1 MAADITHLFG
11 GCSCERNQFVISIP
25 RAARHEAQVFFDN
38 TNASRRVHAAPVV
51 AFLRVPLDF
60 YHSATY
66 AQFDNESHS
75 SIKRTYNAPATRP
88 GLPPT
93 RRQFCGF
100 CGTNLTAWNEALHSS
115 RGRQEESTS
124 NSLDYLDVTLGSLFS
139 ESLDKLEALSITPG
153 SDSDGEEQEKEEEG
167 EEEEAGS
174 LEGTDAE
181 LRRTRL
187 DEQQQQQQQ
196 QQQQVGA
203 DTDGIPIP
211 VRTFRTNKQQQL
223 HRLNDRGVP
232 YFEDMIEN
240 SRLGRIRRQVGGQT
254 SRHGTSSV
262 QWEVIETIIG
272 ANDDRDPMPI
282 GGSSPYKR
290 QRLGS

>member
-1 MAADITHLFG
+1 MTDTTHLFG

-38 TNASRRVHAAPVV
+38 SSASRRAHAAPVV
-51 AFLRVPLDF
+51 AYLRVPLDF

-66 AQFDNESHS
+66 AHFDNESHS
-75 SIKRTYNAPATRP
+75 SIKRTYNTPATRL

-115 RGRQEESTS
+115 REHGS
-124 NSLDYLDVTLGSLFS
+124 NSNSDYLDVTLGSLFN

-153 SDSDGEEQEKEEEG
+153 SDTDEEE
-167 EEEEAGS
+167 GS
-174 LEGTDAE
+174 LEGTDSG
-181 LRRTRL
+181 LSRTRL
-187 DEQQQQQQQ
+187 DERSPAT
-196 QQQQVGA
+196 GA
-203 DTDGIPIP
+203 DAEGVPIS
-211 VRTFRTNKQQQL
+211 VRTSRDSRQL

-232 YFEDMIEN
+232 YFEEMIEN

-254 SRHGTSSV
+254 SRDGTSSV
-262 QWEVIETIIG
+262 HWEVIETVIG
-272 ANDDRDPMPI
+272 PNDDGDPVSV
-282 GGSSPYKR
+282 GGSSPKR

>member
-38 TNASRRVHAAPVV
+38 TSASRRAHAAPVV

-60 YHSATY
+60 YHSVTY

-75 SIKRTYNAPATRP
+75 SIKRTYNTPATRP
-88 GLPPT
+88 GFPPT

-115 RGRQEESTS
+115 SPHGAN

-153 SDSDGEEQEKEEEG
+153 SDSDGEEQDEEEG
-167 EEEEAGS
+167 S
-174 LEGTDAE
+174 REGTDAG
-181 LRRTRL
+181 LRQTRL
-187 DEQQQQQQQ
+187 EEEERHHRQQEQQQ
-196 QQQQVGA
+196 VTA
-203 DTDGIPIP
+203 TTDGIPIP
-211 VRTFRTNKQQQL
+211 VRTSRTTNQQL
-223 HRLNDRGVP
+223 HRLSDRGVP
-232 YFEDMIEN
+232 YFEEMIQN
-240 SRLGRIRRQVGGQT
+240 SRLGRMIRRQVGGQT
-254 SRHGTSSV
+254 SRDGTSSV
-262 QWEVIETIIG
+262 QWEVIETVIG
-272 ANDDRDPMPI
+272 NNNDDRNPMPP
-282 GGSSPYKR
+282 GGFSSPHKR

>member
-1 MAADITHLFG
+1 MADITHLFG

-38 TNASRRVHAAPVV
+38 SSASRRAHAAPVV

-60 YHSATY
+60 YQSATY
-66 AQFDNESHS
+66 AHFDNESHN
-75 SIKRTYNAPATRP
+75 SIKRTYNTPATRP

-115 RGRQEESTS
+115 REHGAN
-124 NSLDYLDVTLGSLFS
+124 NSSDYLDVTLGSLFN

-153 SDSDGEEQEKEEEG
+153 SDSDEEE
-167 EEEEAGS
+167 GS
-174 LEGTDAE
+174 LEGTDTG

-187 DEQQQQQQQ
+187 DDRQA
-196 QQQQVGA
+196 GA
-203 DTDGIPIP
+203 ASHSEGVPIP
-211 VRTFRTNKQQQL
+211 VRTSRTNQRL

-232 YFEDMIEN
+232 YFEEMIEN

-254 SRHGTSSV
+254 SRDGTSSV
-262 QWEVIETIIG
+262 QWEVIETVIG
-272 ANDDRDPMPI
+272 TNDDDDPIPI
-282 GGSSPYKR
+282 GGSSPKR